1 MSADKIEDARLGLIF
16 DPGSRVWALEI
27 EGETRRLAGPAAID
41 DLLTILPA
49 RIWPGMAGDLV
60 FDGDAALKAFSF
72 DQDTGSIELLLSGAA
87 GADDRHLALTV
98 RPLPPVA
105 SWLSGRF
112 PDGWIELDAAL
123 CIRGLDVV
131 GLRLFLPPK
140 EGGAAKQMTVSV
152 NDETFGT
159 FEALRSAI
167 TELRIPVRSAWR
179 DSVIRLHASYAE
191 EAVGG
196 DERQLGF
203 VATILDGGEVLAPT
217 ELTEDEQ
224 DG

>member
-1 MSADKIEDARLGLIF
+1 MGADKTEDARLGLIF

-27 EGETRRLAGPAAID
+27 EGETRRLSSLAAVD
-41 DLLTILPA
+41 DLLTIMPV
-49 RIWPGMAGDLV
+49 RIWPGMAGELAV
-60 FDGDAALKAFSF
+60 DGDATLKAFTYE
-72 DQDTGSIELLLSGAA
+72 QDVGSVEVLLSGAA
-87 GADDRHLALTV
+87 GADDRLLSATI

-112 PDGWIELDAAL
+112 PDGWIEPDAAL
-123 CIRGLDVV
+123 CIRGLDVM

-140 EGGAAKQMTVSV
+140 EGGAAKQITVSV

-159 FEALRSAI
+159 FEASRSAI
-167 TELRIPVRSAWR
+167 TELRIPVGSAWR

-191 EAVGG
+191 ESAGG

-203 VATILDGGEVLAPT
+203 VATILDGDAVLVPT
-217 ELTEDEQ
+217 ELTEGDQ
-224 DG
+224 NG

>member
-1 MSADKIEDARLGLIF
+1 MRRLGS
-16 DPGSRVWALEI
+16 PG
-27 EGETRRLAGPAAID
+27 AID
-41 DLLTILPA
+41 DLLTILPV
-49 RIWPGMAGDLV
+49 RVWPGMAGDMS
-60 FDGDAALKAFSF
+60 FDGDATLTGFAFEA
-72 DQDTGSIELLLSGAA
+72 DVGSIEILLSGAA
-87 GADDRHLALTV
+87 AADDRRLALTV

-112 PDGWIELDAAL
+112 PDGWIEPDAAF

-140 EGGAAKQMTVSV
+140 EGGAPKQITVSV
-152 NDETFGT
+152 NDETFGV
-159 FEALRSAI
+159 FEASRSAI
-167 TELRIPVRSAWR
+167 TELRIPVGSAWR

-191 EAVGG
+191 ESAGG

-203 VATILDGGEVLAPT
+203 VTTILDGDRILVPT
-217 ELTEDEQ
+217 ELSEGDQ